1 MMKGKPKG
9 KGSKDNL
16 FRLVGKFKGIIEKKV
31 PLVFLLETP
40 KGIVAITVYNIEA
53 RYIVTSCSLEMPMTV
68 FGTLRSDSGT
78 WNTLAIGEYV
88 MVVPLLYIA
97 KKEHMRDT
105 LQGNITS
112 AYREARTIQGAFF
125 ERMASNRSIRFTRD
139 ENIRLLNM
147 ILQRKDKEGGK

>member
-1 MMKGKPKG
+1 MKPKG
-9 KGSKDNL
+9 KGTKNNL
-16 FRLVGKFKGIIEKKV
+16 FRVNGKFKGIVAKKV
-31 PLVFLLETP
+31 PLVFLLETD
-40 KGIVAITVYNIEA
+40 KKHIVAITVYSVEA

-97 KKEHMRDT
+97 KKENMRDT
-105 LQGNITS
+105 LQGNLTS